1 MNSPQTEGHGLI
13 VTRIEA
19 LGFRSLRYV
28 SQRLGPFHVLV
39 GPNASGKSAFL
50 DVLAFLADLHRVGLK
65 HAIMGHEPRG
75 IPLRATDPRHL
86 TWMRNGTS
94 FELAVEAAIPD
105 FLRER
110 LGNGSVGVCRYEIAV
125 DVSEPFHIAREN
137 LWLKPEEGTGTERE
151 RPRFPDPPEPPEGIV
166 ADPEKRAPA
175 HWRRVV
181 SREGNPEQVT
191 IRSET
196 SRHSYRR
203 RLPAE
208 ESALGSLPAEDE
220 LFVVAPRFQQMLAE
234 GVQRIA
240 LSSEAM
246 RRPSAPAQSDSYLPD
261 GSNLHHVVR
270 KVEIESPERY
280 ADWMLHVREAL
291 PDIERITVRVQPW
304 DGYRYLVIHYRSG
317 LEAPSWLVSEGTLR
331 FLALTLLA
339 YLPDPTGPYLI
350 EEPENGIHPH
360 SVETVFQSLSSVYD
374 AQVLLA
380 THSPDL
386 VRLTSVDQMLCFA
399 RDEGSG
405 TDVVAGPAHPRLRDW
420 HGVMDLGTLQASRV
434 LG

>member
-1 MNSPQTEGHGLI
+1 MNPPHTESHGLT

-50 DVLAFLADLHRVGLK
+50 DVLAFLGDLHRVDLK
-65 HAIMGHEPRG
+65 HAIMGYEPRG

-105 FLRER
+105 SLRER
-110 LGNGSVGVCRYEIAV
+110 LRNGSVGVCRYEIAV

-137 LWLKPEEGTGTERE
+137 LWLKPEEDAGTERE
-151 RPRFPDPPEPPEGIV
+151 RQRFPDPPGPPEGIV

-175 HWRRVV
+175 RWRRVAV
-181 SREGNPEQVT
+181 RESHPENVT
-191 IRSET
+191 FRPEATGRPLRMRIPT
-196 SRHSYRR
+196 GK
-203 RLPAE
+203 
-208 ESALGSLPAEDE
+208 SALDSLPPDG
-220 LFVVAPRFQQMLAE
+220 FPVATRFRRMLAE

-240 LSSEAM
+240 LSGEAM
-246 RRPSAPAQSDSYLPD
+246 RRTSPPGRSDLYLPD
-261 GSNLHHVVR
+261 GSNLPHIVSYAQNER
-270 KVEIESPERY
+270 PDRY
-280 ADWMLHVREAL
+280 ADWIMHVREAL
-291 PDIERITVRVQPW
+291 ADIEHITERVQPW
-304 DGYRYLVIHYRSG
+304 DGHRYLNVHYRNG
-317 LEAPSWLVSEGTLR
+317 LEAPSWLASEGSLR

-350 EEPENGIHPH
+350 EEPENGIHPGDL
-360 SVETVFQSLSSVYD
+360 ETVFQSLSSVYD

-380 THSPDL
+380 THSPD
-386 VRLTSVDQMLCFA
+386 VARLTRVDQMLCFA
-399 RDEGSG
+399 RDEENGS
-405 TDVVAGPAHPRLRDW
+405 DVIAGPAHPRLQDW
-420 HGVMDLGTLQASRV
+420 QGVMDLGTLLASGV